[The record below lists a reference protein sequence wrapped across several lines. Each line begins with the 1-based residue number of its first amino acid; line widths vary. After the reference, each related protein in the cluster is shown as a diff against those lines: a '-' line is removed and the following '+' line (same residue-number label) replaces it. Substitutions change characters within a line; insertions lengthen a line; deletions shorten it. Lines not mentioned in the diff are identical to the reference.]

1 MLTSVVE
8 QRTASLNRSKSNTE
22 KRIEDVETSI
32 KTLTS
37 VVERLT
43 ETVKKTVD
51 KLEMERKKTARSQFL
66 AHDHIE
72 RGRYDVLQY
81 LQTRIGGI
89 EQQLYHTP
97 DRAQIRQAVETV
109 SRPIPVI
116 SGNQIGKHA
125 WGDMGTPDPQVPPSP
140 KRRRTKRSEAER
152 PPTPGIGGKQ
162 IHLKNRDQFKSQ
174 YKFNLGAIVLR
185 QWTPKPG
192 EFGQPGWHK
201 VKILGRRLR
210 TDKSPKYKVKWHGFP
225 AWDAVPASWV
235 VEENLRQSV
244 QL

>member
-1 MLTSVVE
+1 MTGPL
-8 QRTASLNRSKSNTE
+8 RSCPRHSPTIATRAKSNME
-22 KRIEDVETSI
+22 KRIEDIEASI
-32 KTLTS
+32 KKLTS

-43 ETVKKTVD
+43 ETVKTTVD
-51 KLEMERKKTARSQFL
+51 KLEKKRKQTARSQFL
-66 AHDHIE
+66 AHDRIE
-72 RGRYDVLQY
+72 RERYDVLQS
-81 LQTRIGGI
+81 LQTRIRGI
-89 EQQLYHTP
+89 EQELYRTP
-97 DRAQIRQAVETV
+97 DRAQIRQTRI

-125 WGDMGTPDPQVPPSP
+125 WGDMGTSDSQEPPSP
-140 KRRRTKRSEAER
+140 KRRRTRAREPDR

-174 YKFNLGAIVLR
+174 YKFNLGTIVLR

-235 VEENLRQSV
+235 VEENLKESV
-244 QL
+244 